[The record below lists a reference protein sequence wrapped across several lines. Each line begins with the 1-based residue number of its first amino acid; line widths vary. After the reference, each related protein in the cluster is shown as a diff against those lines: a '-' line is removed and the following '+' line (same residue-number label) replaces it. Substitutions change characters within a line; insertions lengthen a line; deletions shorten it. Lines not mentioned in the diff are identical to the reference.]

1 MKQFGENVGIAFQ
14 IKDDLFDYT
23 QSPLIGKPTGLDIR
37 EKKMTLPLIFTLNQ
51 VNKFEKKFIINTIKN
66 DSKNSKKVEKIIE
79 LVKENKGLEF
89 AESKMNYYF
98 NESIK
103 LLDNFENND
112 AKKSLTQLV
121 EYVVKRKK

>member
-1 MKQFGENVGIAFQ
+1 MIPIA
-14 IKDDLFDYT
+14 
-23 QSPLIGKPTGLDIR
+23 
-37 EKKMTLPLIFTLNQ
+37 
-51 VNKFEKKFIINTIKN
+51 
-66 DSKNSKKVEKIIE
+66 KKVEKIIE

-103 LLDNFENND
+103 LLNNFENND

>member
-1 MKQFGENVGIAFQ
+1 
-14 IKDDLFDYT
+14 
-23 QSPLIGKPTGLDIR
+23 
-37 EKKMTLPLIFTLNQ
+37 MTLPLIFTLNQ
-51 VNKFEKKFIINTIKN
+51 VDKVEKKFIINTIKN

-103 LLDNFENND
+103 LLENFGNND

-121 EYVVKRKK
+121 EYVVKRK

>member
-51 VNKFEKKFIINTIKN
+51 VNKVEKKFIINTIKN
-66 DSKNSKKVEKIIE
+66 DFIYLICIEEFKSK
-79 LVKENKGLEF
+79 L
-89 AESKMNYYF
+89 
-98 NESIK
+98 
-103 LLDNFENND
+103 
-112 AKKSLTQLV
+112 
-121 EYVVKRKK
+121 